1 MSEKKIEVV
10 KTTIT
15 SLDVQEFTIAMFDAD
30 ALARKQKYYD
40 KIDKSRRSEQ
50 LIDDKIGDMCSAVN
64 EIVKTLKIQKNTLVG
79 KYKGTYNY
87 NSESEIYINALGI
100 RTKNGSY
107 GQQTNNMSVKDFRKT
122 FNKTLLLKID
132 KELKAFQKERF
143 KPMME
148 IADELGSLGYDVEK
162 LEYTFPVVKLYVFDG
177 SNFSTHNV
185 SKISFP
191 SVGANDTRRYRDK
204 LDKYQLLQ
212 LRTFL
217 EPLVDEYNARLDDT
231 LNIIGDMTKKIK
243 GQYALLFMFRQG
255 KKGR

>member
-79 KYKGTYNY
+79 KYKGRYSYN
-87 NSESEIYINALGI
+87 NKSELYINALGI
-100 RTKNGSY
+100 RTKNGSW
-107 GQQTNNMSVKDFRKT
+107 GHQTNSISVEDFRKV
-122 FNKTLLLKID
+122 FNKELLVKID
-132 KELKAFQKERF
+132 TELKDFQRKRWE
-143 KPMME
+143 PMMK
-148 IADELGSLGYDVEK
+148 IADELGSLGYDVEQIS
-162 LEYTFPVVKLYVFDG
+162 YQFPEVQLYVFDG
-177 SNFSTHNV
+177 NSFSTH
-185 SKISFP
+185 KATTIKFP
-191 SVGANDTRRYRDK
+191 EVWDNDK

-212 LRTFL
+212 LRSFL
-217 EPLVDEYNARLDDT
+217 EPLVDDYNARLDVK
-231 LNIIGDMTKKIK
+231 LNAIEDMTKKIK
-243 GQYALLFMFRQG
+243 GQYVLLFMFGQG